1 MRHLC
6 VADLMTRLV
15 VTLRPTD
22 TVLEAAEKLSREHV
36 SGAPVSERGAVIG
49 IVSESDVMTA
59 LRVDQRQSS
68 LSTLHRPLLSK
79 LEELPP
85 LLTTVADIMTG
96 DVVSVVPDT
105 PLVQAA
111 DLMSRKRINR
121 LPVVGSDGSLL
132 GIISRSD
139 LVRAMARVDLFEILG
154 QPS

>member
-68 LSTLHRPLLSK
+68 LSTPHRPLSK